1 MSPSAFRIGAGWH
14 QLDDARKR
22 LQREDL
28 TVLPAL
34 ERAYESLR
42 AAREGD
48 GQLLTAAYGVQAIA
62 AAYADFRHAERWV
75 GRLQDV
81 QAATARLSPPE
92 RLVVCAAIVSAA
104 VIVDTAAFDSPV
116 IAEAVEQGLRILHDD
131 AATLPAADALAAAR
145 ALLEYAEQQGHA
157 DTFHRVVVAAARCE
171 ARASGARL
179 VTGRYWVYRARCSFR
194 LHAYDAARNADL
206 EAVALLARAEALAD
220 EAGLPLL
227 HFDVRY
233 ARVQLA
239 TIRSDTESLPK
250 LVEALHEVLDYE
262 RPNCVAVYQQHLA
275 RVHLMQDRVA
285 QAFEAAGHAL
295 RAAQLAACA
304 SGELRGNRIMYALV
318 LLAAGQGA
326 RSVAEIEDL
335 LGNVSGRPRAILEC
349 TLRFA
354 RAWQARQGGAP
365 EYPVLLEHAMR
376 QAEELNWPLFLNSL
390 PRIAGQLAADA
401 LRFEMAQELAHRAIA
416 LRRLPPP
423 PEVDDRWPW
432 PVCIY
437 ALGPLR
443 ISIDDQSLEFTG
455 KAQRKPLELL
465 ELALCRGGDIEAG
478 HAAAEL
484 WPDLEGPQSRNAFDL
499 ALHRLR
505 KLLRHPEA
513 VNLQNGHVVLDRAR
527 VWIDVSAFERVC
539 AEIDAIDEDRS
550 PATPGF
556 ATLASR
562 LLRLYA
568 GEFLAGE
575 DAHWA
580 LPMRERLRSRLLR
593 VLEML
598 GAMLERQD
606 RVDEAIALYRRAIEV
621 DPLAESFHC
630 RLMVCYR
637 GQARIAEALDAYR
650 HCRELLSVTL
660 GIQPSAATQSV
671 YRSLKEG

>member
-1 MSPSAFRIGAGWH
+1 VNPRAFRIGAGWQ
-14 QLDDARKR
+14 QLDGARKR

-28 TVLPAL
+28 TVLPVL

-62 AAYADFRHAERWV
+62 AAYADFRHAGQWV
-75 GRLQDV
+75 GRLQDA
-81 QAATARLSPPE
+81 QDATARLSPPE

-104 VIVDTAAFDSPV
+104 VVVDTAAFDSPA
-116 IAEAVEQGLRILHDD
+116 IAEALEQGLRILHDD
-131 AATLPAADALAAAR
+131 ADALPVADALAAAR
-145 ALLEYAEQQGHA
+145 ALLEYAEQQGHV
-157 DTFHRVVVAAARCE
+157 DTFHRVVAAAAPCD
-171 ARASGARL
+171 ARASAVPL
-179 VTGRYWVYRARCSFR
+179 VAGRYWVYRARCIFR
-194 LHAYDAARNADL
+194 LHAYDAERNSDPDA
-206 EAVALLARAEALAD
+206 AALLARAEALAD
-220 EAGLPLL
+220 AAGLPLL

-239 TIRSDTESLPK
+239 AIRSDTESLPG
-250 LVEALHEVLDYE
+250 LVDALHEVLDYE
-262 RPNCVAVYQQHLA
+262 RPNCVAVYQQHLS

-304 SGELRGNRIMYALV
+304 SGELRGNRIMYALT
-318 LLAAGQGA
+318 LLAAGQDA
-326 RSVAEIEDL
+326 RSVAEMEGL

-354 RAWQARQGGAP
+354 RAWQARQGGARD
-365 EYPVLLEHAMR
+365 YPVLLGKAMQ

-401 LRFEMAQELAHRAIA
+401 LRFEMAHELVHRAIS

-432 PVCIY
+432 PVCIH

-465 ELALCRGGDIEAG
+465 ELALCRGGDIEAA
-478 HAAAEL
+478 HAEAEL
-484 WPDLEGPQSRNAFDL
+484 WPDLEGPHSRNAFDL

-513 VNLQNGHVVLDRAR
+513 VNLQHGRVVLDRAR

-539 AEIDAIDEDRS
+539 AEVDAIDENASR
-550 PATPGF
+550 AAPGF
-556 ATLASR
+556 ATLAPR

-575 DAHWA
+575 DAPWA

-593 VLEML
+593 ALEML
-598 GAMLERQD
+598 GSMLERQD
-606 RVDEAIALYRRAIEV
+606 HVDEAIALYRRAIEV
-621 DPLAESFHC
+621 DPLAESFHR

-650 HCRELLSVTL
+650 HCRDLLSITL
-660 GIQPSAATQSV
+660 GIQPSAATQAV
-671 YRSLKEG
+671 YLSLKQA